1 MAVKPETT
9 FSNSVRKHIPRNV
22 YNMKNNNSYLS
33 GVPDL
38 WFSGNSADLWVEVK
52 YLPCVPRRDS
62 VVPTELLSK
71 LQAQWLERRH
81 REGRQ
86 VAVII
91 GCPDGGV
98 VLPGITW
105 QDEISATSFVARMQS
120 RPALAQWIIERVN
133 TNTR

>member
-9 FSNSVRKHIPRNV
+9 FSKGVLAHIPRDV
-22 YNMKNNNSYLS
+22 YHMKNNNPYLS

-38 WFSGNSADLWVEVK
+38 WFSGNSADLWVEMK
-52 YLPCVPRRDS
+52 YLPRVPRRDS

-105 QDEISATSFVARMQS
+105 QDEISAASFVARIQS

>member
-9 FSNSVRKHIPRNV
+9 FSKGVLAHIPRDV
-22 YNMKNNNSYLS
+22 YHMKNNNPYLG

-38 WFSGNSADLWVEVK
+38 WFSGNFADLWVEVK
-52 YLPCVPRRDS
+52 YLPRVPRRDS
-62 VVPTELLSK
+62 VVPTELLSR

-105 QDEISATSFVARMQS
+105 QDEISAMSFVARIQS

>member
-22 YNMKNNNSYLS
+22 YHMKNNNSHLS

-38 WFSGNSADLWVEVK
+38 WFSGSSTDLWVEVK
-52 YLPCVPRRDS
+52 YLPRVPRRDS

-105 QDEISATSFVARMQS
+105 QDEISATSFVARIQP

>member
-9 FSNSVRKHIPRNV
+9 FSKGVLAHIPRDV
-22 YNMKNNNSYLS
+22 YHMKNNNPYLG

-52 YLPCVPRRDS
+52 YLPRVPRRDS

-81 REGRQ
+81 KEGRQ

-105 QDEISATSFVARMQS
+105 QDEISAASFVARIQS

-133 TNTR
+133 INTR

>member
-9 FSNSVRKHIPRNV
+9 FSKGVLSHLPRSVYH
-22 YNMKNNNSYLS
+22 MKNNNPYLG
-33 GVPDL
+33 GVP
-38 WFSGNSADLWVEVK
+38 DLWVEVK
-52 YLPCVPRRDS
+52 YLPRVPRRDS

-81 REGRQ
+81 AEGRQ
-86 VAVII
+86 VAVLI

-98 VLPGITW
+98 VLPGVTW
-105 QDEISATSFVARMQS
+105 RDEISATSFVERIQS
-120 RPALAQWIIERVN
+120 RPALAQWITERVN

>member
-9 FSNSVRKHIPRNV
+9 FSKGVLAHIPRDV
-22 YNMKNNNSYLS
+22 YHMKNNNPYLS

-38 WFSGNSADLWVEVK
+38 WFSGNSADLWVEMK
-52 YLPCVPRRDS
+52 YLPRVPRRDS

-105 QDEISATSFVARMQS
+105 QDEISATSFVARIQS

>member
-9 FSNSVRKHIPRNV
+9 FSKGVLAHIPRNV
-22 YNMKNNNSYLS
+22 YHMKNNNPYLG

-38 WFSGNSADLWVEVK
+38 WFSGSSADLWVEVK
-52 YLPCVPRRDS
+52 YLPRVPWRDS

-105 QDEISATSFVARMQS
+105 QDEISATRFVARIQS

>member
-9 FSNSVRKHIPRNV
+9 FSKGVLAHIPRDV
-22 YNMKNNNSYLS
+22 YHMKNNNPYLG

-38 WFSGNSADLWVEVK
+38 WFSGNSADLWVEMK
-52 YLPCVPRRDS
+52 YLPRVPRRDS

-81 REGRQ
+81 KEGRQ

-105 QDEISATSFVARMQS
+105 QDEISATSFVARIQS

>member
-9 FSNSVRKHIPRNV
+9 FSNSVRKHIPRDV
-22 YNMKNNNSYLS
+22 YHMKNNNSYLS

-52 YLPCVPRRDS
+52 YLPRVPRRDS

-105 QDEISATSFVARMQS
+105 QDEISATSFVARIQS

>member
-9 FSNSVRKHIPRNV
+9 FSKGVLSHLPRSVYH
-22 YNMKNNNSYLS
+22 MKNNNPYLG

-38 WFSGNSADLWVEVK
+38 WFSGSSSDLWVEVK
-52 YLPCVPRRDS
+52 YLPRVPRRDS

-81 REGRQ
+81 KEGRQ

-98 VLPGITW
+98 VLPGVTW
-105 QDEISATSFVARMQS
+105 RDEISAESFVARIQS
-120 RPALAQWIIERVN
+120 RPALAQWITERVN

>member
-9 FSNSVRKHIPRNV
+9 FSKGVLAHIPRNV
-22 YNMKNNNSYLS
+22 YHMKNNNPYLG

-52 YLPCVPRRDS
+52 YLPRVPWRDS

-105 QDEISATSFVARMQS
+105 QDEISAASFVARIQS

>member
-9 FSNSVRKHIPRNV
+9 FSKGVLSHIPRSV
-22 YNMKNNNSYLS
+22 YHMKNNNPYLG

-52 YLPCVPRRDS
+52 YLPRVPRRDS

-105 QDEISATSFVARMQS
+105 QDEISAASFVERIQS
-120 RPALAQWIIERVN
+120 RPALAQWITERVN
-133 TNTR
+133 INTR

>member
-9 FSNSVRKHIPRNV
+9 FSKGVLAHIPRNV
-22 YNMKNNNSYLS
+22 YHMKNNNPYLG

-52 YLPCVPRRDS
+52 YLPRVPRRDS

-81 REGRQ
+81 KEGRQ

-98 VLPGITW
+98 VLPGVTW
-105 QDEISATSFVARMQS
+105 RDEISATSFVERIQS
-120 RPALAQWIIERVN
+120 RPALAQWITERVN

>member
-9 FSNSVRKHIPRNV
+9 FSNSVRKHIPRDV
-22 YNMKNNNSYLS
+22 YHMKNNNSYLS

-52 YLPCVPRRDS
+52 YLPRVPWRDS

-105 QDEISATSFVARMQS
+105 QDEISATSFVARIQS

>member
-9 FSNSVRKHIPRNV
+9 FSNSVRKHIPRDV
-22 YNMKNNNSYLS
+22 YHMKNNNSYLS

-52 YLPCVPRRDS
+52 YLPRVPWRDS

>member
-1 MAVKPETT
+1 MAFKPETT
-9 FSNSVRKHIPRNV
+9 FSKGVLSHLPRSVYH
-22 YNMKNNNSYLS
+22 MKNNNPYLG

-38 WFSGNSADLWVEVK
+38 WFSGSSADLWVEVK
-52 YLPCVPRRDS
+52 YLPRVPWRDS

-86 VAVII
+86 VAAII
-91 GCPDGGV
+91 GSPDRGV